1 MIYRDKYIYDNI
13 IVSIIFACRDN
24 RADDNI
30 VDTINIKSLSPTQC
44 SGCDLECVVPLA
56 ASALPL

>member
-1 MIYRDKYIYDNI
+1 MIYRDKYFHDNI
-13 IVSIIFACRDN
+13 IMSIFAYRHN

-44 SGCDLECVVPLA
+44 SGCDLECVVPLT

>member
-1 MIYRDKYIYDNI
+1 MIYRDKYFHDNI
-13 IVSIIFACRDN
+13 IMSIFAYRDN

-30 VDTINIKSLSPTQC
+30 VDTINIKSLSPTHC
-44 SGCDLECVVPLA
+44 SGWDLECVVPLA

>member
-1 MIYRDKYIYDNI
+1 MIYPDKYFI
-13 IVSIIFACRDN
+13 IVSMFAYRDN
-24 RADDNI
+24 RANDNI

-44 SGCDLECVVPLA
+44 SGCDLEYIVPLA

>member
-1 MIYRDKYIYDNI
+1 MIYRDKYFHDNI
-13 IVSIIFACRDN
+13 IMSIFAYRDN